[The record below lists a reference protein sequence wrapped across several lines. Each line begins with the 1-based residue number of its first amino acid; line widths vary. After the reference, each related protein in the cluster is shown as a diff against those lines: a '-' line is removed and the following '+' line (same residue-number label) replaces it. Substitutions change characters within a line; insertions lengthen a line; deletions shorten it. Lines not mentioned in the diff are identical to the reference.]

1 MTYTPNPPSVSQAM
15 LRSIGLASM
24 EELFADVPADVILNQ
39 PLNIGE
45 AHSEIALRR
54 HLQEMANKNLNVD
67 QFPCFLG
74 AGAYDHYIPAVV
86 EQMLWRSEF
95 YTAYTPYQPELSQGI
110 LQAIF
115 EYQTLICN
123 LTGMDVSNASLYDA
137 GTALAEACHV
147 ACEASRRSKIVVAGT
162 VNPQY
167 THVLTSYSISGNT
180 EIVTAAAPDGTADL
194 DRMLKEIDKQTAAVI
209 IQQPNFYGHLEDN
222 IKILEQ
228 AVHKQKGL
236 LIMCVDPISLA
247 VLKSPA
253 EWGADIVV
261 GEGQS
266 LGNNLSFGGP
276 YLGFMA
282 STKKYI
288 RKLPGR
294 IVGETVDLEGRRAFV
309 LTLQAREQHIRRE
322 QALSNICSNQA
333 LNALTASIYLCSIGA
348 RGLRAIANRCHQL
361 AVYARDEFLNKGLSM
376 KYELPFFREFAVK
389 VDNPAQMNK
398 MLLENGIIGGYELED
413 SLLLAF
419 TEKRTRAEIDKLAAL
434 LGGYNHD

>member
-15 LRSIGLASM
+15 LHSIGLAAL
-24 EELFADVPADVILNQ
+24 EELFADVPEDVVLSR

-54 HLQEMANKNLNVD
+54 HLQELANKNINVD

-74 AGAYDHYIPAVV
+74 AGAYDHFIPAVV

-147 ACEASRRSKIVVAGT
+147 ACEASRRRKIVVAGT
-162 VNPQY
+162 VHPQY
-167 THVLTSYSISGNT
+167 SHILSSYSISGNT
-180 EIVTAAAPDGTADL
+180 EIVTVAAPDGTADL
-194 DRMLKEIDKQTAAVI
+194 DGMLKEIDKQTAAVV
-209 IQQPNFYGHLEDN
+209 IQQPNFYGNLED
-222 IKILEQ
+222 IKQLET
-228 AVHKQKGL
+228 AVHKYKGL

-253 EWGADIVV
+253 EWGADMVV

-333 LNALTASIYLCSIGA
+333 LNALAASIYLCCIGS
-348 RGLRAIANRCHQL
+348 RGLQAIANRSHQL
-361 AVYARDEFLNKGLSM
+361 AAYARDEFLNKGLAL
-376 KYELPFFREFAVK
+376 KFDQPFFREFAVK

-413 SLLLAF
+413 ALLLAF

-434 LGGYNHD
+434 LGGNNHE